1 MADATTLALRA
12 ILKDEISA
20 GLKGVQTGIV
30 QTGDAAK
37 AASSDGFG
45 SLQKILGDVAGRIPG
60 VSDGMSMASKAMSL
74 IKNPA
79 VEAGLA
85 IGAATAAMVKF
96 TFSNEA
102 NVIALSHMSAQ
113 TGISINA
120 LAALKKAGAE
130 SDISLESLAGA
141 VGKLE
146 KNIGTN
152 GVALKKMGVDS
163 HDPIEAMAQVADKF
177 KAAKDP
183 IERATIG
190 TTAFGRSW
198 QELAPMLDRGGD
210 AIRKANSASS
220 ISPEMVA
227 RYEQMHTNQ
236 LAITASANAWKK
248 LLGDIGST
256 FLAPIISGMA
266 EIAGYALKAAN
277 YMKDALGYSSK
288 AKVQSLIDDAGSA
301 GEQAGNRNIKRSS
314 NKLDFKSHYNDEAA
328 KKGADDR
335 LLSRFKTMSATET
348 SDYSKL
354 LNGWSAA
361 ELDRRHITQDTI
373 KKLYSQYNK
382 PIENKTARGPK
393 KEDPTAG
400 IIAQQRKTLAE
411 EKAYQD
417 ELDALTNAGI
427 DIRIATISAESEKE
441 RMAIESKYA
450 DLIKKAGKNKK
461 NREALK
467 ANEAA
472 EIENLEKTSG
482 DKIREVYQQQAIEQ
496 LKVAGELAKDKK
508 KIYEDGAKAVE
519 EVQKQAAAA
528 QADGLEGQAALDA
541 QKKAIAQEKAL
552 RDKDLRDKIKD
563 DKQLQDAL
571 VASNQ
576 LAASKMAKVNKQEL
590 DERKKEYEKYSQKV
604 QSLAQGQLESA
615 LKGEFTLK
623 SAKEAVKNAAIQFI
637 AEEATSRIAKY
648 VESLIFE
655 KATGASAA
663 AESIA
668 QAEVTGTA
676 IASAMASAAALQSI
690 ATLGAADVAGAA
702 GLTSTITLAQGYA
715 MAANGTDFAPGG
727 STIVGERGPELV
739 NLPRGSE
746 VIPNHALQAWTGSNS
761 SSSTVNNN
769 TYVIKESVDPRQLS
783 KAISRATSYQKVS
796 RGRGSV

>member
-12 ILKDEISA
+12 VLRDEITTA
-20 GLKGVQTGIV
+20 LKNVQTSIV
-30 QTGDAAK
+30 QTSDAAK
-37 AASSDGFG
+37 TASSDGLG

-60 VSDGMSMASKAMSL
+60 VSDGMGMASKAMSL

-85 IGAATAAMVKF
+85 IGTATAAMVKF
-96 TFSNEA
+96 AFSNEA

-113 TGISINA
+113 TGISINT
-120 LAALKKAGAE
+120 LAALKKMGAE
-130 SDISLESLAGA
+130 TDIGVQALASA

-146 KNIGTN
+146 KNIGAN

-190 TTAFGRSW
+190 TAAFGRSW
-198 QELAPMLDRGGD
+198 QELAPMLDRGGN

-288 AKVQSLIDDAGSA
+288 AKIQELINSA
-301 GEQAGNRNIKRSS
+301 GTAGEVVGNRNIKRSGTG
-314 NKLDFKSHYNDEAA
+314 LDFKSHYNDDAA
-328 KKGADDR
+328 KKAADTD
-335 LLSRFKTMSATET
+335 LINSFKTLSSAEA
-348 SDYSKL
+348 SEYSKL
-354 LNGWSAA
+354 LNSWSTD
-361 ELDRRHITQDTI
+361 ELAKNHITQDTV
-373 KKLYSQYNK
+373 KKLYAQYNK
-382 PIENKTARGPK
+382 PIKDKTAEGPK
-393 KEDPTAG
+393 KEDPIAETLVNQREALAG
-400 IIAQQRKTLAE
+400 

-417 ELDALTNAGI
+417 EMQLLTNAGI
-427 DIRIATISAESEKE
+427 DIRIATISAGSEKE
-441 RMAIESKYA
+441 RIAIESKYA
-450 DLIKKAGKNKK
+450 NLIKKAGKNAKDV
-461 NREALK
+461 EALK
-467 ANEAA
+467 SNEAA

-482 DKIREVYQQQAIEQ
+482 DKIREVYQQQAIGQ

-541 QKKAIAQEKAL
+541 QKRAIAQEKAL

-563 DKQLQDAL
+563 NQQLQDAL

-604 QSLAQGQLESA
+604 QSLAQSQLESA

-637 AEEATSRIAKY
+637 AEEATSRMAKY
-648 VESLIFE
+648 IESLIFE

-769 TYVIKESVDPRQLS
+769 TYVIKETVDARQLS
-783 KAISRATSYQKVS
+783 KAISRAKSYQEVS
-796 RGRGSV
+796 RGRGSI